1 MTARLLRRTPLLSW
15 LVLLLALLA
24 GTQPALASHLLGG
37 ELTYKYL
44 DATGPTTA
52 PYRYEITASVYVTCN
67 SSATSTSLFVDFYNK
82 ATGAQLFL
90 SSANLGSANASV
102 SGGSLLLTQSSISP
116 CTTIAVPPGCTITG
130 ASQPYQLQKFIGV
143 VCLPTSTAGFYAV
156 TAPSG
161 NRNAGI
167 NNIGNSSSSSY
178 YMGLYAALLPASIP
192 NRSPVFT
199 GDAVGLICA
208 GDTTVIL
215 NNAVDPD
222 GDRLVYSFGQPYNNS
237 TLTIFTAPLPYV
249 PYTTP
254 GGYSAATPLGT
265 GAGYYAKI
273 NPNTGIT
280 KYVGGPTVGNR
291 YGIAIDV
298 TEYRTINGVEVALGT
313 TRRDIQLLVGN
324 CPATAA
330 PTLPAVAAMPRSYT
344 IEAGST
350 LSIPI
355 TGSQAAAHPLTLTA
369 TSALLD
375 GSAGYNATFGG
386 NAGTPTYAGSP
397 VGAYTVTGT
406 VGGTVAGTFVF
417 TPTCTQARATPYDVT
432 LVLRDI
438 GCAGKLTSDVVRI
451 TVTQPT
457 GPTNITGN
465 LAVCGLGTTQT
476 YTATGG
482 TATQVQWTVTGG
494 TIVGSP
500 TANPVTVSWPTAVTG
515 TIKAQGLTQYGCLAD
530 VVTKTVTVNPAAVLT
545 ATGNLSIC
553 PGGSTTLTV
562 TGGTGPFLV
571 TGGPAPITGPGPFVL
586 SPTQTTT
593 YTLSSVVLPA
603 SGCPPTGQVTVVV
616 NPVPVATAGAAVT
629 ICPGG
634 TAQLGAAAV
643 GGNTYAW
650 SPATGL
656 SSASAANPTVTLT
669 NTTGAPITQ
678 AYTLTVTNAAGC
690 QASST
695 VAVTV
700 APPPVAVPGAA
711 VAFCSGGNA
720 RLGAAAVAG
729 LTYSWSPATGL
740 SSATAANPIVTLTNT
755 TGAPITQTY
764 TLTVTNAGGCA
775 STGTVAVTVNPA
787 PVATAGAAVTFCSG
801 GTGQLGAAAANG
813 LTYSW
818 SPATGL
824 SSATAANPIVTLTN
838 TTGTAITQT
847 YILTVTNAAGCAS
860 TALVAVTV
868 LPLPVAVPGA
878 AKAICSGG
886 SAQLGTVP
894 MNSLT
899 YSWSPATGLSSTS
912 AANPT
917 VTLTNA
923 TGAPIT
929 QTYTLTVTSGAGC
942 TSTGTVVVTVNPL
955 STATAGAAVAFCS
968 GGTAQLGAAAGG
980 GLTYSW
986 SPATGLSNATLANP
1000 TVTLTNTTGAATTQT
1015 YTLTVTNAGGCSS
1028 TATVAVT
1035 VNPSPVANA
1044 GTAKTICSGG
1054 TAQLGAA
1061 TVAGNSYS
1069 WSPAT
1074 GLSSATAANPTVTLT
1089 NTTGASITQ
1098 TYTLTVTSATGC
1110 ANTSTVVV
1118 TVNPAPV
1125 ANAGA
1130 AVAFCSGGNAQLG
1143 AAAVNGLTYSW
1154 SPATGLSSATAAN
1167 PTVTLTNTAGAPI
1180 TQTYTLTVTSATGCA
1195 NTSTVVATVNPLP
1208 VATAG
1213 AAVTFCS
1220 GSTGQLGAAP
1230 VGSNTYSWSPATGL
1244 SSSTAANPTVTLTNA
1259 TGAAINQTYTLTV
1272 TNAGGC
1278 TTTSTVVVTVNPL
1291 PTATAG
1297 ATVAFCSG
1305 GNAQLGAAAVGGNT
1319 YAWSPATG
1327 LSSATL
1333 ANPTVTLTNT
1343 TGAPIIQT
1351 YALTVTNAGGCT
1363 STATVAVTVNPLPI
1377 AAPGGAV
1384 AFCSGGT
1391 GQLGAMAVSGTTYAW
1406 SPATGLSSST
1416 AANPTVTLTNATGAP
1431 ITQTYTLTVTSGAG
1445 CTSTGTVVVTVNPL
1459 STATAGAAVAFCSG
1473 GTAQLGAAAGGGL
1486 TYSWSPATGLSNA
1499 TLANPT
1505 VTLTNT
1511 TSAATTQTYTLTVTN
1526 AGGCSSTAT
1535 VAVTVS
1541 PQPVAVAGAAITT
1554 CSGDAGQL
1562 GAAPASGL
1570 TYSWSPATGLSSA
1583 TVANPTVTLTNTTGS
1598 LRFELYTL
1606 TVTNAGGCTTTGSI
1620 RVTVLPAVTP
1630 GTIGSDQTVCAGSVP
1645 APLTSTAAAAGGAGT
1660 YAYQWESSP
1669 NNVTWTAVAGVTS
1682 LTYTPG
1688 PVAATTYFR
1697 RRVVAGTCGAAYS
1710 NVVAITTQPLLIPA
1724 VALPVLPAQCAGT
1737 AFTFTPTPTNAGNNP
1752 TYQWFVNGTAVGAG
1766 PSYTSTTLRDGDV
1779 VRVVL
1784 TPTVGFCASGPA
1796 IATARVSLTPVLIS
1810 SVKVSTSTALP
1821 VCVGAPIAFGI
1832 DVVANIGTSPQY
1844 QWQVDGVS
1852 VAGATGP
1859 RFSSSTLRDGQA
1871 VTLVVRS
1878 TDACGQPATATS
1890 NAVRVGINQ
1899 PVQLSAGP
1907 NKTITEGESVVL
1919 EGTADGSYPVTWSPS
1934 QTLTFATGNQLRPV
1948 AAPLVTTTYALSAG
1962 AGYCGGT
1969 SLVTVTVLPRLRIPN
1984 AFSPNGDNNDDT
1996 WQIDNIEAYP
2006 NSRVLVFNRWG
2017 AKIFETTNYSRGSE
2031 WNGTMNGQPAPF
2043 GTYYYV
2049 ITLGNGKSFTG
2060 PLTVIN

>member
-1 MTARLLRRTPLLSW
+1 
-15 LVLLLALLA
+15 
-24 GTQPALASHLLGG
+24 
-37 ELTYKYL
+37 
-44 DATGPTTA
+44 
-52 PYRYEITASVYVTCN
+52 
-67 SSATSTSLFVDFYNK
+67 
-82 ATGAQLFL
+82 
-90 SSANLGSANASV
+90 
-102 SGGSLLLTQSSISP
+102 
-116 CTTIAVPPGCTITG
+116 
-130 ASQPYQLQKFIGV
+130 
-143 VCLPTSTAGFYAV
+143 
-156 TAPSG
+156 
-161 NRNAGI
+161 
-167 NNIGNSSSSSY
+167 
-178 YMGLYAALLPASIP
+178 MGLYAALLPASIP

-324 CPATAA
+324 CPAVAA

-350 LSIPI
+350 LSIPV

-406 VGGTVAGTFVF
+406 VGGTVTGNFVF

-432 LVLRDI
+432 LVLRDV
-438 GCAGKLTSDVVRI
+438 GCAGKLTSDVLRI

-457 GPTNITGN
+457 GPTNIAGN
-465 LAVCGLGTTQT
+465 LAVCGLGTTTT

-500 TANPVTVSWPTAVTG
+500 TANPVTVSWPTAGTG
-515 TIKAQGLTQYGCLAD
+515 TIKAQGLTRYGCLAD
-530 VVTKTVTVNPAAVLT
+530 VVTKTVTVSPAAVLT

-553 PGGSTTLTV
+553 PGSSTTLTV
-562 TGGTGPFLV
+562 TGGTGPFLL
-571 TGGPAPITGPGPFVL
+571 TGGAAPVSGAGPFVL

-593 YTLSSVVLPA
+593 YTLSTVVLPA

-616 NPVPVATAGAAVT
+616 NPAPVATAGAAVT

-643 GGNTYAW
+643 SGTTYSW

-656 SSASAANPTVTLT
+656 SSSTAANPTVTLP
-669 NTTGAPITQ
+669 NPTGAPLTQ
-678 AYTLTVTNAAGC
+678 TYTLTATNAAGC

-711 VAFCSGGNA
+711 AAFCSGGNA
-720 RLGAAAVAG
+720 QLGVAPVSG

-740 SSATAANPIVTLTNT
+740 SNASVANPTVTLTNT

-764 TLTVTNAGGCA
+764 TLTVSGGGCSA
-775 STGTVAVTVNPA
+775 TGTVAVTVNPA
-787 PVATAGAAVTFCSG
+787 PVAPAGAAITFCSG
-801 GTGQLGAAAANG
+801 STGQLGATAVSG

-824 SSATAANPIVTLTN
+824 SSSSTANPTVTLTN

-847 YILTVTNAAGCAS
+847 YTLTVTNAAGCAS
-860 TALVAVTV
+860 TSTVTATV
-868 LPLPVAVPGA
+868 TPLPVAIPGA

-886 SAQLGTVP
+886 STQLGATP

-899 YSWSPATGLSSTS
+899 YSWSPATGLSSTL

-917 VTLTNA
+917 VTLTNT

-955 STATAGAAVAFCS
+955 PTATAGAAVAFCS
-968 GGTAQLGAAAGG
+968 GGTGQLGAAAVS

-986 SPATGLSNATLANP
+986 SPATGLSSSTVANP
-1000 TVTLTNTTGAATTQT
+1000 TVTLTNTTNAPVTQP
-1015 YTLTVTNAGGCSS
+1015 YTLTVTNAGGCAS
-1028 TATVAVT
+1028 TSTVAVT
-1035 VNPSPVANA
+1035 VNPAPIANA
-1044 GTAKTICSGG
+1044 GTAKAICSGG

-1061 TVAGNSYS
+1061 AIAGNSYS

-1074 GLSSATAANPTVTLT
+1074 GLSNATAANPIVTLT
-1089 NTTGASITQ
+1089 NTTGAPLTQ

-1110 ANTSTVVV
+1110 ANTGTVVV

-1125 ANAGA
+1125 ANAGAAVALCSGGNAQLGAAAVNGLTYSWSPAMGLSSASAANPTVTLTNTTGAPITQTYTLTVTGAGGCTNTSAVVVTVNPLPVAAAGA

-1154 SPATGLSSATAAN
+1154 SPATGLSS
-1167 PTVTLTNTAGAPI
+1167 
-1180 TQTYTLTVTSATGCA
+1180 TSA
-1195 NTSTVVATVNPLP
+1195 
-1208 VATAG
+1208 
-1213 AAVTFCS
+1213 
-1220 GSTGQLGAAP
+1220 
-1230 VGSNTYSWSPATGL
+1230 
-1244 SSSTAANPTVTLTNA
+1244 
-1259 TGAAINQTYTLTV
+1259 
-1272 TNAGGC
+1272 
-1278 TTTSTVVVTVNPL
+1278 
-1291 PTATAG
+1291 
-1297 ATVAFCSG
+1297 
-1305 GNAQLGAAAVGGNT
+1305 
-1319 YAWSPATG
+1319 
-1327 LSSATL
+1327 

-1343 TGAPIIQT
+1343 TGAPIAQT
-1351 YALTVTNAGGCT
+1351 YTLTVTNAGGCT
-1363 STATVAVTVNPLPI
+1363 SAGTVVVTVNPLPV
-1377 AAPGGAV
+1377 ATAGAAV

-1391 GQLGAMAVSGTTYAW
+1391 GQLGAAAVS
-1406 SPATGLSSST
+1406 
-1416 AANPTVTLTNATGAP
+1416 
-1431 ITQTYTLTVTSGAG
+1431 
-1445 CTSTGTVVVTVNPL
+1445 
-1459 STATAGAAVAFCSG
+1459 
-1473 GTAQLGAAAGGGL
+1473 GL

-1499 TLANPT
+1499 SAANPI

-1511 TSAATTQTYTLTVTN
+1511 TGAAITQTYTLTVTN

-1535 VAVTVS
+1535 VAVTVNPLPVAIPGGPVAFCSGGTGQLGAAAVSGNTYSWSPATGLSNATAANPTVTLANTTGAPITQTYTLTVTNAGGCTSTGTVVVTVNPLPTATAGAAVAFCSGGTGQLGAAAASGLTYSWSPATGLSSASVANPTVTLTNTTSAVTTQTYTLTVTNAGGCTSTATVVVTVS

-1554 CSGDAGQL
+1554 CSGGTGQL
-1562 GAAPASGL
+1562 GAAPVSGL
-1570 TYSWSPATGLSSA
+1570 TYSWSPATGLSSS
-1583 TVANPTVTLTNTTGS
+1583 TVANPTVTLPNTTSS

-1606 TVTNAGGCTTTGSI
+1606 TVTNAGGCTTTGSV

-1630 GTIGSDQTVCAGSVP
+1630 GTIGSDQTVCAGSTP
-1645 APLTSTAAAAGGAGT
+1645 ALLTSTAAATGGAGT
-1660 YAYQWESSP
+1660 YVYQWESSP
-1669 NNVTWTAVAGVTS
+1669 DNLTWTAVAGITS
-1682 LTYTPG
+1682 LTYAPG

-1697 RRVVAGTCGAAYS
+1697 RRVVAGTCGAVYS

-1737 AFTFTPTPTNAGNNP
+1737 AFTFTPTPTNAGNSP
-1752 TYQWFVNGTAVGAG
+1752 TYQWFVNGTAVGTG

-1810 SVKVSTSTALP
+1810 SVKVATSTALP
-1821 VCVGAPIAFGI
+1821 VCVGAPVAFGI
-1832 DVVANIGTSPQY
+1832 DVVANIGTNPQY
-1844 QWQVDGVS
+1844 QWQVDGVN
-1852 VAGATGP
+1852 VAGATSP
-1859 RFSSSTLRDGQA
+1859 RFTSTTLRDGQA

-1890 NAVRVGINQ
+1890 NAVRVTINK

-1907 NKTITEGESVVL
+1907 DKTITEGESVVL
-1919 EGTADGSYPVTWSPS
+1919 EGTADGSYPVTWSPA
-1934 QTLTFATGNQLRPV
+1934 QTLTFAAGNQLRPV

-1969 SLVTVTVLPRLRIPN
+1969 SLVTVTVLPRVRIPN

-2006 NSRVLVFNRWG
+2006 NSRVVVFNRWG
-2017 AKIFETTNYSRGSE
+2017 AKIFEAANYNRGSE
-2031 WNGTMNGQPAPF
+2031 WRGTINGQPVPF